1 MDNLAHSLVGLT
13 AAKAGL
19 ERWSPATA
27 VVCVVAANASDID
40 VLTLFTGGRWSALHY
55 HRGLTHSIVGTA
67 VLGILIPTSFWLGDL
82 LLGALRKR
90 KPVIRYRGLL
100 AASLIAAATHP
111 LMDWTNNYGVRLML
125 PWNGRWSYGD
135 LMFIVDPY
143 FWLIVGAAAFLLTSN
158 RTSKLIAW
166 CVLAALVSAVLFLA
180 TSGRA
185 ALAHP
190 YLVRAI
196 WFGTIFVIAVVRA
209 THTGQKL
216 GPRLAIT
223 SLLLVGVYWMI
234 LSGAHLRAYGET
246 VARANHLAS
255 QQNER
260 VIKSAAMPTAADPS
274 RWLSVVETDRAIY
287 RFSVDLRNLNTESGF
302 QRYEKSDPNDAAIML
317 AERDPRAQI
326 FLGFARFPVTRLS
339 DENCI
344 GQTVVQFADIR
355 YNEPG
360 QARSNFSLEVPV
372 ACPQK

>member
-13 AAKAGL
+13 AAKVGL

-27 VVCVVAANASDID
+27 VVCVIAANAPDID
-40 VLTLFTGGRWSALHY
+40 VLTLFTGGHWSALHY

-67 VLGILIPTSFWLGDL
+67 VLGILIPTIFWLGDV

-100 AASLIAAATHP
+100 AASLITAGTHP

-158 RTSKLIAW
+158 QTSKLIAW
-166 CVLAALVSAVLFLA
+166 CVLTALVSVVLFLV
-180 TSGRA
+180 TSGQA
-185 ALAHP
+185 GLAHP

-196 WFGTIFVIAVVRA
+196 WVGTIFVIAVARA
-209 THTGQKL
+209 THAGQKL
-216 GPRLAIT
+216 GWRLALGSFAVVGLYW
-223 SLLLVGVYWMI
+223 SLLGW
-234 LSGAHLRAYGET
+234 AHSHAYAQT
-246 VARANHLAS
+246 VAAADHFAS

-260 VIKSAAMPTAADPS
+260 VIKSAAMPTAADPF

-287 RFSVDLRNLNTESGF
+287 RFSVDLRNSKVESGF
-302 QRYEKSDPNDAAIML
+302 QRYEKSDPNDAAILL

-326 FLGFARFPVTRLS
+326 FLGFARFPMTRLK

>member
-19 ERWSPATA
+19 EQWSPATA
-27 VVCVVAANASDID
+27 VV
-40 VLTLFTGGRWSALHY
+40 
-55 HRGLTHSIVGTA
+55 
-67 VLGILIPTSFWLGDL
+67 GILIPTIFWLGDL

-166 CVLAALVSAVLFLA
+166 CVLAALVSVVLFLA
-180 TSGRA
+180 TSGQA
-185 ALAHP
+185 GLAHP

-223 SLLLVGVYWMI
+223 SL
-234 LSGAHLRAYGET
+234 
-246 VARANHLAS
+246 
-255 QQNER
+255 
-260 VIKSAAMPTAADPS
+260 
-274 RWLSVVETDRAIY
+274 
-287 RFSVDLRNLNTESGF
+287 
-302 QRYEKSDPNDAAIML
+302 
-317 AERDPRAQI
+317 
-326 FLGFARFPVTRLS
+326 
-339 DENCI
+339 
-344 GQTVVQFADIR
+344 
-355 YNEPG
+355 
-360 QARSNFSLEVPV
+360 
-372 ACPQK
+372 

>member
-1 MDNLAHSLVGLT
+1 
-13 AAKAGL
+13 
-19 ERWSPATA
+19 
-27 VVCVVAANASDID
+27 
-40 VLTLFTGGRWSALHY
+40 
-55 HRGLTHSIVGTA
+55 VGTA
-67 VLGILIPTSFWLGDL
+67 ALGILIPTIFWLGDL

-90 KPVIRYRGLL
+90 KPVIRYRGFL

-166 CVLAALVSAVLFLA
+166 CVLAALVSVVLFLA
-180 TSGRA
+180 TSGQA
-185 ALAHP
+185 GLAHP

-216 GPRLAIT
+216 GPRLAMT

-302 QRYEKSDPNDAAIML
+302 QRYEKSDPNDAAILL

-360 QARSNFSLEVPV
+360 QVRSNFSLEVPV